1 MPAGVDAPSKNASY
15 GVVGTAR
22 LPRAV
27 AGEQAAPLM
36 IELLIDSHS
45 GTIIDVAVTIQ
56 LPGYQALLQ
65 RLVGSKLV
73 DVEAAGRALFAR
85 YRGPLVRPTLAA
97 LANAVANAQDVANGA
112 SPQRSGRG
120 PAGSI

>member
-1 MPAGVDAPSKNASY
+1 MAAGVDAPPRSASY

-22 LPRAV
+22 LPRTV

-36 IELLIDSHS
+36 IELLIDSRS
-45 GTIIDVAVTIQ
+45 GAIIDVAVTIQ

-65 RLVGSKLV
+65 RLVGSRLA
-73 DVEAAGRALFAR
+73 DVEAAGRALFAS

-97 LANAVANAQDVANGA
+97 LANAVANAQDVGNGA
-112 SPQRSGRG
+112 SLQRSGRG
-120 PAGSI
+120 PAGST